1 MCDFN
6 TIEGAVKAAQT
17 LSTDELAAMA
27 TKLTDRLRS
36 QGFDT
41 CSIINAKSGKCPENC
56 KWCAQSSNYQ
66 TSASVYPLVSP
77 EQMLKAAMH
86 SEANGIG
93 RFSIVTSGRK
103 LTDSQVRQVCQAA
116 RLLRKECPGLSL
128 CISAGLLSKEQFLS
142 LKEAGISRC
151 HCNLET
157 SPSFF
162 DELCT
167 THSIENKFKTLE
179 NAREAGMELCS
190 GGIIG
195 MGESE
200 SQRIELAFE
209 LKRLGVKSIPVNVL
223 NPIKG
228 TPLEN
233 MPLLSEDELVRTVAL
248 WRLILPDAVI
258 RFAGGIARFSEATLL
273 KAYRVA
279 VNAAIMGDM
288 LTTEGKAIESNFKVI
303 RKAGYEF

>member
-1 MCDFN
+1 MYDFN
-6 TIEGAVKAAQT
+6 NIEAAVVAAGS
-17 LSTDELAAMA
+17 LSTDELARMA
-27 TKLTDRLRS
+27 TELTDKLRTK
-36 QGFDT
+36 GFDT

-56 KWCAQSSNYQ
+56 KWCAQSAYYHTN
-66 TSASVYPLVSP
+66 ASIYPLVGAD
-77 EQMLKAAMH
+77 QMLNAARH

-103 LTDSQVRQVCQAA
+103 LTDAQVESVCDSA
-116 RLLRKECPGLSL
+116 RLIRKECPGLSL
-128 CISAGLLSKEQFLS
+128 CISAGLLSKEQFTALRN
-142 LKEAGISRC
+142 AGITRC

-157 SPSFF
+157 SPTYFE
-162 DELCT
+162 ELCT
-167 THSIENKFKTLE
+167 THTIEQKLVTLR
-179 NAREAGMELCS
+179 NAAEAGMELCS

-200 SQRIELAFE
+200 RQRIEMAFE
-209 LKRLGVKSIPVNVL
+209 LKRLGVTSVPVNVL
-223 NPIKG
+223 NPING

-233 MPLLSEDELVRTVAL
+233 MPPLSEDDLIRTVAL
-248 WRLILPDAVI
+248 FRLILPDAVI

-273 KAYRVA
+273 RAYRVA

-288 LTTEGKAIESNFKVI
+288 LTTAGKAIESNFEVI

>member
-1 MCDFN
+1 MFDFN
-6 TIEGAVKAAQT
+6 TKEAAVKAAAG
-17 LSTDELAAMA
+17 LGTDELAVMA
-27 TKLTDRLRS
+27 AELTDRLRAK
-36 QGFDT
+36 GFDT

-56 KWCAQSSNYQ
+56 KWCAQSSHYH
-66 TSASVYPLVSP
+66 TDALVYPLVDS
-77 EQMLKAAMH
+77 EKMLVAARH

-103 LTDSQVRQVCQAA
+103 LTDAQVEAVCASA
-116 RLLRKECPGLSL
+116 RLIRKECPQLSL
-128 CISAGLLSKEQFLS
+128 CISAGLLSKEQLS
-142 LKEAGISRC
+142 ALRQAGISRC

-157 SPSFF
+157 SPSYF
-162 DELCT
+162 DSLCT
-167 THSIENKFKTLE
+167 THSIGQKFETLR
-179 NAREAGMELCS
+179 NAEEAGMELCS

-200 SQRIELAFE
+200 EQRIELAFE

-233 MPLLSEDELVRTVAL
+233 MPLLSEEELIRTVAL
-248 WRLILPDAVI
+248 FRLILPDAVI

-273 KAYRVA
+273 RAYKVA

-288 LTTEGKAIESNFKVI
+288 LTTVGKDIEANFEQI